1 MAARTRAAATVVK
14 VDAPVAP
21 GVPPPAAPQTLAAGL
36 EVTVVLAVCRTD

>member
-21 GVPPPAAPQTLAAGL
+21 GVSPALPQFLAAGL
-36 EVTVVLAVCRTD
+36 AVTVVLAVCVTD